1 MSASHN
7 LLHGDLMLGQA
18 ISRFKEEFN
27 CDPAVAVCAPGR
39 VNLIGEHVDYV
50 QGYVMPFCLPF
61 RTIIVGGK
69 APSSAAGQTTV
80 VTCNI
85 RGDESRTSFTID
97 DSLSK
102 GLPSWANYVKGTI
115 AQYLEDLP
123 VGCAFNC
130 AIQSDVPIGAGLS
143 SSAAL
148 EVATATFLEQL
159 YSIKTAD
166 SLLKSGVKKALRC
179 QKAEH
184 QYADMPCGIMDQ
196 YVSALGR
203 ADNLLL
209 LDCRTNSF
217 ELITMGGDPADKPV
231 LLVCNSNVKHT
242 LSGSEYP
249 DRVRQCGEALACIRR
264 RHPEVESLRDATLQH
279 LQEANSAGHK
289 SEVPVDPHLLKAMN
303 KKQKRSTNDL
313 REDERREA
321 ASGLSKAAYTRAH
334 HCITEN
340 IRTLEAAD
348 AILIGDY
355 EKVGLAMTASH
366 RSLQFDFEVSC
377 VELDLLVR
385 IALEVDGVYGS
396 RMTGGGFGGCTVT
409 LVKAEAAEMLVQV
422 LSHNYPLC
430 ECYIV
435 QPSAGAGTLDLATA
449 ITVDPGASRYGDD
462 EDADAN
468 SSDNDDVDSE
478 ASYTDTHWDSLA
490 SASEEIFY
498 FFSESPWAAAA
509 ATVAAVVIVGGFVLA
524 RRR

>member
-1 MSASHN
+1 MSTSHDQ
-7 LLHGDLMLGQA
+7 LHGDLMLGQA

-27 CDPAVAVCAPGR
+27 CDPTVSVFAPGR

-69 APSSAAGQTTV
+69 APSSAAGVSTV

-85 RGDESRTSFTID
+85 CGDESRTSFTVD
-97 DSLSK
+97 DTLSK
-102 GLPSWANYVKGTI
+102 GQPSWANYVKGTI

-123 VGCAFNC
+123 AGCAFNC

-159 YSIKTAD
+159 YSIESTD
-166 SLLKSGVKKALRC
+166 NLKSGVKKALRC
-179 QKAEH
+179 QQAEH
-184 QYADMPCGIMDQ
+184 VFADMPCGIMDQ
-196 YVSALGR
+196 YVSALGQ

-209 LDCRTNSF
+209 LDCRTHSF
-217 ELITMGGDPADKPV
+217 ELITMGGNPADKPV
-231 LLVCNSNVKHT
+231 LLVCNSNVKHS

-249 DRVRQCGEALACIRR
+249 DRVRQCAEALACIQR
-264 RHPEVESLRDATLQH
+264 RHPGVQSLRDATLEQ
-279 LQEANSAGHK
+279 LQEANSAGHR
-289 SEVPVDPHLLKAMN
+289 SEVPTDPQLLQAM
-303 KKQKRSTNDL
+303 KRKQKRSTNDL
-313 REDERREA
+313 REDEEREA
-321 ASGLSKAAYTRAH
+321 ESGLSRAAYTRAH

-348 AILIGDY
+348 AILAGDY
-355 EKVGLAMTASH
+355 ETVGQAMTASH

-377 VELDLLVR
+377 AELDLLVR
-385 IALEVDGVYGS
+385 VALQVEGVYGS

-422 LSHNYPLC
+422 LLHNYPLC
-430 ECYIV
+430 ECHIV
-435 QPSAGAGTLDLATA
+435 QPSAGAGRLDLASA
-449 ITVDPGASRYGDD
+449 VPVDPGASRYGDD
-462 EDADAN
+462 DADG
-468 SSDNDDVDSE
+468 DNYGEDDDVDSE
-478 ASYTDTHWDSLA
+478 ASYADTHWDSWVPA
-490 SASEEIFY
+490 PEDVFY
-498 FFSESPWAAAA
+498 FFSESKWA
-509 ATVAAVVIVGGFVLA
+509 TTTAAVIAVAIVGGIVLA